1 MAMIALQIS
10 RLYRVMLVLLSVGF
24 LVFLYATYAN
34 NGSLQFSLQLITD
47 DPTISSSSNIFSIG
61 KIMNISLNPIS
72 VDGRPWRKDSLLHI
86 AGNYRCHIYNNQ
98 RKMKII
104 MITLLDSESIH
115 LCIQFDYINILY
127 RCIYKWSR

>member
-47 DPTISSSSNIFSIG
+47 DPTISTSSNIFSIG
-61 KIMNISLNPIS
+61 KIMNISLNPINM
-72 VDGRPWRKDSLLHI
+72 DGKPWRKESTLHI
-86 AGNYRCHIYNNQ
+86 AGNSKKY
-98 RKMKII
+98 
-104 MITLLDSESIH
+104 
-115 LCIQFDYINILY
+115 QFSSNLNEKLSKHN
-127 RCIYKWSR
+127 CLQNYKLKLGNLPYSGYCT